1 MIQFENVTKIYDGET
16 TALEHVSFH
25 IEEGEF
31 AFVIGPSGAGKST
44 VTKLITREE
53 LPTEGKIY
61 VNGIDVAKLR
71 RSKVPYLR
79 RNIGMV
85 FQDFRLLSQ
94 KTIKENIEFAMEIV
108 GASPRE
114 IKRTIPR
121 LLNMIGLAN
130 RAGAYPDQLSGG
142 EQQRVALARALANQ
156 PPVLIADEP
165 TGNLDPKSSGEIIQ
179 LLNEINKQG
188 TTVLVVTHD
197 REIVNS
203 LKKRV
208 ITISDGQIFSDEE
221 KGEYHEAPVVS
232 LSN

>member
-1 MIQFENVTKIYDGET
+1 MIQFDNVTKIYDGET

-53 LPTEGKIY
+53 LPTEGNIY
-61 VNGIDVAKLR
+61 VNGIDVANLR

-94 KTIKENIEFAMEIV
+94 KTIKENIEFAMEVV
-108 GASPRE
+108 GASPKE
-114 IKRTIPR
+114 IKRIVPK
-121 LLNMIGLAN
+121 LLNMIGLSSRAN
-130 RAGAYPDQLSGG
+130 AYPDQLSGG

-188 TTVLVVTHD
+188 TTVMVVTHD
-197 REIVNS
+197 KEIVNS

-221 KGEYHEAPVVS
+221 RGEYHEAPVV
-232 LSN
+232 

>member
-16 TALEHVSFH
+16 TALDNVSFH

-53 LPTEGKIY
+53 LPTEGTIY

-94 KTIKENIEFAMEIV
+94 KTIKENIEFAMEVV
-108 GASPRE
+108 GASPKE
-114 IKRTIPR
+114 IQRVVPK
-121 LLNMIGLAN
+121 LLNMIGLASREN
-130 RAGAYPDQLSGG
+130 AYPDQLSGG
-142 EQQRVALARALANQ
+142 EQQRVALARALANH

-208 ITISDGQIFSDEE
+208 ITITDGQIFSDEE
-221 KGEYHEAPVVS
+221 KGEYHEAPV
-232 LSN
+232 L

>member
-16 TALEHVSFH
+16 TALEKVSFH

-53 LPTEGKIY
+53 LPTEGTIL

-94 KTIKENIEFAMEIV
+94 KTIKENIEFAMEVV
-108 GASPRE
+108 GASPKE
-114 IKRTIPR
+114 IKKTVPK
-121 LLNMIGLAN
+121 LLNMIGLSARAN
-130 RAGAYPDQLSGG
+130 AYPDQLSGG

-188 TTVLVVTHD
+188 TTVMVVTHD

-208 ITISDGQIFSDEE
+208 ITISDGHIFSDEE
-221 KGEYHEAPVVS
+221 KGEYHEAPV
-232 LSN
+232 L

>member
-16 TALEHVSFH
+16 TALEHVSFR

-53 LPTEGKIY
+53 LPTEGTIL

-94 KTIKENIEFAMEIV
+94 KTIKENIEFAMEVV
-108 GASPRE
+108 GASPKE
-114 IKRTIPR
+114 IKKTVPK
-121 LLNMIGLAN
+121 LLNMIGLSARAN
-130 RAGAYPDQLSGG
+130 AYPDQLSGG

-188 TTVLVVTHD
+188 TTVMVVTHD

-208 ITISDGQIFSDEE
+208 ITISDGHIFSDEE
-221 KGEYHEAPVVS
+221 KGEYHEAPV
-232 LSN
+232 L

>member
-1 MIQFENVTKIYDGET
+1 MIRFENVTKIYDGET

-61 VNGIDVAKLR
+61 VNGIDVPKLR

-94 KTIKENIEFAMEIV
+94 KTIEENIEFAMEVV
-108 GASPRE
+108 GASPKE
-114 IKRTIPR
+114 IKKTVPK
-121 LLNMIGLAN
+121 LLTMIGLAS
-130 RAGAYPDQLSGG
+130 RASAYPDQLSGG

-165 TGNLDPKSSGEIIQ
+165 TGNLDPKSSAEIIS
-179 LLNEINKQG
+179 LLNEINSHG

-221 KGEYHEAPVVS
+221 KGEYHETPVI
-232 LSN
+232 

>member
-1 MIQFENVTKIYDGET
+1 MIQFENVTKVYDGET
-16 TALEHVSFH
+16 TALENVSFH

-94 KTIKENIEFAMEIV
+94 KTISENIEFAMEVV
-108 GASPRE
+108 GASPKE
-114 IKRTIPR
+114 IKRIVPK
-121 LLNMIGLAN
+121 LLNMIGLSSRAN
-130 RAGAYPDQLSGG
+130 AYPDQLSGG

-165 TGNLDPKSSGEIIQ
+165 TGNLDPKNSEEIIQ

-188 TTVLVVTHD
+188 TTVMVVTHD

-221 KGEYHEAPVVS
+221 RGEYHEAPVV
-232 LSN
+232 

>member
-16 TALEHVSFH
+16 TALENVSFH

-53 LPTEGKIY
+53 LPTEGKIF

-94 KTIKENIEFAMEIV
+94 KTIKENIEFAMEVV
-108 GASPRE
+108 GASPKE
-114 IKRTIPR
+114 IKRVVPK
-121 LLNMIGLAN
+121 LLNMIGLSARAN
-130 RAGAYPDQLSGG
+130 AYPDQLSGG

-165 TGNLDPKSSGEIIQ
+165 TGNLDPKNSGEIIQ

-188 TTVLVVTHD
+188 TTVMVVTHD

-221 KGEYHEAPVVS
+221 RGEYHEAPVV
-232 LSN
+232 